1 MTDPNHSQRA
11 VLGLLKGAHPAMLA
25 ADDVRRQLS
34 DVPRVDEA
42 IKTLVGDGLVSRVGD
57 LLGVSRAAIRADQ
70 LAL

>member
-11 VLGLLKGAHPAMLA
+11 VLGLLKDAHPAMLA
-25 ADDVRRQLS
+25 ADDVRRQLG